1 MSKINWKGIDSD
13 TITGLIIS
21 ELPPISKPKMKTT
34 ITKIDGRDG
43 DIIEELGYE
52 SYTKGIKVG
61 LSKNYDID
69 EVIKYFTGS
78 GDLIMSNEPDKVYK
92 CQILEKIDY
101 NKLLRFKT
109 ATVKFYT
116 QPFKYKK
123 DEQKVILN
131 IDGETSISVDNI
143 GLEKSKP
150 IIKLTGSGT
159 VAIQL
164 NGATVFNYIFP
175 ENESEV
181 IIDSIQEE
189 AYLNGFYKNRNMTG
203 EFPILDVGEN
213 TISWSGSL
221 TKIEIEPKSRW
232 L

>member
-52 SYTKGIKVG
+52 SYTKSIKVG
-61 LSKNYDID
+61 LSKNYNID

-78 GDLIMSNEPDKVYK
+78 GDLIMSNEPDKAYK
-92 CQILEKIDY
+92 CQIIEKVDY

-123 DEQKVILN
+123 DEPKAILN
-131 IDGETSISVDNI
+131 IDGETSMTVDNI

-164 NGATVFNYIFP
+164 NGTTVFNYIFP
-175 ENESEV
+175 ENETEV
-181 IIDSIQEE
+181 IVDSIQEE

-203 EFPILDVGEN
+203 EFPILEVGEN
-213 TISWSGSL
+213 TISWSGNL

>member
-52 SYTKGIKVG
+52 SYTKSIKVG
-61 LSKNYDID
+61 LSKNYNID

-78 GDLIMSNEPDKVYK
+78 GDLIMSNEPDKAYK
-92 CQILEKIDY
+92 CQIIEKVDY

-123 DEQKVILN
+123 DEPKVILN
-131 IDGETSISVDNI
+131 IDGETSMTVDNI

-175 ENESEV
+175 ENETEV

-203 EFPILDVGEN
+203 EFPILEVGEN
-213 TISWSGSL
+213 TISWSGNL

>member
-52 SYTKGIKVG
+52 SYTKSIKVG

-92 CQILEKIDY
+92 CQIIEKVDY

-123 DEQKVILN
+123 DEPKVILN
-131 IDGETSISVDNI
+131 IDGETSMTVDNI

-164 NGATVFNYIFP
+164 NGTTVFNYIFP
-175 ENESEV
+175 ENETEV
-181 IIDSIQEE
+181 IVDSIQEE

-203 EFPILDVGEN
+203 EFPILEVGEN
-213 TISWSGSL
+213 TISWSGNL

>member
-1 MSKINWKGIDSD
+1 MLKINWRGIDSD

-69 EVIKYFTGS
+69 EVIKYFTGT
-78 GDLIMSNEPDKVYK
+78 GELIMSNEPDKVYK
-92 CQILEKIDY
+92 CQIIEKVDY

-123 DEQKVILN
+123 DEPRVELD
-131 IDGETSISVDNI
+131 IDEETSVTVNNI
-143 GLEKSKP
+143 GLEKAKP

-159 VAIQL
+159 VAISL
-164 NGATVFNYIFP
+164 NGATVFNYSFP
-175 ENESEV
+175 ENETEV
-181 IIDSIQEE
+181 IINSIEEE

-203 EFPILDVGEN
+203 EFPILELGEN
-213 TISWSGSL
+213 IISWSGSL
-221 TKIEIEPKSRW
+221 TRIEIDPKSRW

>member
-52 SYTKGIKVG
+52 SYTKSIKVG
-61 LSKNYDID
+61 LSKNYNID

-78 GDLIMSNEPDKVYK
+78 GDLIMSNEPDKSYK
-92 CQILEKIDY
+92 CQIIEKVDY

-123 DEQKVILN
+123 DEPKVILN
-131 IDGETSISVDNI
+131 IDGETSMTVDNI

-175 ENESEV
+175 ENETEV
-181 IIDSIQEE
+181 IVDSIQEE

-203 EFPILDVGEN
+203 EFPILEVGEN
-213 TISWSGSL
+213 TISWSGNL

>member
-1 MSKINWKGIDSD
+1 MLKINWNGIDSND
-13 TITGLIIS
+13 IAGLIIC

-34 ITKIDGRDG
+34 ITKINGRDG

-52 SYTKGIKVG
+52 SYTKNIKVG
-61 LSKNYDID
+61 LSKNYDINQ
-69 EVIKYFTGS
+69 VIKYFTGS

-92 CQILEKIDY
+92 CRIIDKIDY

-109 ATVKFYT
+109 ATIKFYT
-116 QPFKYKK
+116 QPFKYQK
-123 DEQKVILN
+123 DEPKVTLN
-131 IDGETSISVDNI
+131 INKETSLKVNNI

-150 IIKLTGSGT
+150 IIKLSGTGT
-159 VAIQL
+159 VAIKL
-164 NGATVFNYIFP
+164 NGATVFNYTFP

-181 IIDSIQEE
+181 IIDSIEEE
-189 AYLNGFYKNRNMTG
+189 AYFNGFYKNRNMTG
-203 EFPILDVGEN
+203 IFPMLELGEN

-221 TKIEIEPKSRW
+221 TKIEIDPKSRW

>member
-1 MSKINWKGIDSD
+1 MLKINWREIDSD

-52 SYTKGIKVG
+52 SYTKSIKVG

-69 EVIKYFTGS
+69 QVIKYFTGS
-78 GDLIMSNEPDKVYK
+78 GSLIMSNEPDKIYTGR
-92 CQILEKIDY
+92 IIEKIDY

-109 ATVKFYT
+109 ATVKFYI
-116 QPFKYKK
+116 QPYKYKK
-123 DEQKVILN
+123 DEPKVVLTIS
-131 IDGETSISVDNI
+131 DETSLNVNNI

-159 VAIQL
+159 VAISL
-164 NGATVFNYIFP
+164 NGATVFNYSFP
-175 ENESEV
+175 ENETEV
-181 IIDSIQEE
+181 IINSIEEE
-189 AYLNGFYKNRNMTG
+189 AYLNGAYKNRNMSG
-203 EFPILDVGEN
+203 VFPILEVGEN
-213 TISWSGSL
+213 IISWTGNL

>member
-52 SYTKGIKVG
+52 SYTKSIKVG

-92 CQILEKIDY
+92 CQIIEKVDY

-123 DEQKVILN
+123 DEPIAILN
-131 IDGETSISVDNI
+131 IDGETSMTVDNI

-175 ENESEV
+175 ENETEV
-181 IIDSIQEE
+181 IVDSIQEE

-203 EFPILDVGEN
+203 EFPILEVGEN
-213 TISWSGSL
+213 TISWSGNL

>member
-1 MSKINWKGIDSD
+1 MSKINWKGINSD

-52 SYTKGIKVG
+52 SYTKSIKVG

-92 CQILEKIDY
+92 CQIIEKVDY

-123 DEQKVILN
+123 DEPKVILN
-131 IDGETSISVDNI
+131 IDGETSMTVDNI

-175 ENESEV
+175 ENETEV
-181 IIDSIQEE
+181 IVDSIQEE

-203 EFPILDVGEN
+203 EFPILEVGEN
-213 TISWSGSL
+213 TISWSGNL

>member
-1 MSKINWKGIDSD
+1 MSKIKWKEIDSD
-13 TITGLIIS
+13 TITGLIIC
-21 ELPPISKPKMKTT
+21 ELPPVSKPKMKTT

-52 SYTKGIKVG
+52 SYTKNIKIG

-69 EVIKYFTGS
+69 QVIKYFTGA

-92 CQILEKIDY
+92 CRIIDKIDY

-109 ATVKFYT
+109 ATIKFYT

-123 DEQKVILN
+123 DEPKVELD
-131 IDGETSISVDNI
+131 IDEETSITVNNI

-159 VAIQL
+159 VAISL
-164 NGATVFNYIFP
+164 NGATVFNYTFP
-175 ENESEV
+175 DNETDV
-181 IIDSIQEE
+181 IIDSIEEE
-189 AYLNGFYKNRNMTG
+189 AYFNGFYKNRNMAG
-203 EFPILDVGEN
+203 EFPILELGEN
-213 TISWSGSL
+213 IMSWSGTL
-221 TKIEIEPKSRW
+221 TRIEIDPKSRW

>member
-1 MSKINWKGIDSD
+1 MLKINWRGIDSD

-69 EVIKYFTGS
+69 EVIKYFTGT
-78 GDLIMSNEPDKVYK
+78 GELIMSNEPDKIYK
-92 CQILEKIDY
+92 SQIIEKIDY

-109 ATVKFYT
+109 AIVKFYT
-116 QPFKYKK
+116 QPYKYKK
-123 DEQKVILN
+123 DEAKVIIN
-131 IDGETSISVDNI
+131 IDGETSTTVNNI

-150 IIKLTGSGT
+150 IIKLTGSGA

-164 NGATVFNYIFP
+164 NGATVFNYTFP

-189 AYLNGFYKNRNMTG
+189 AYLNGIFKNRNMAG
-203 EFPILDVGEN
+203 EFPVLEIGEN

>member
-52 SYTKGIKVG
+52 SYTKSIKVG
-61 LSKNYDID
+61 LSKNYNID

-78 GDLIMSNEPDKVYK
+78 GDLIMSNEPDKAYK
-92 CQILEKIDY
+92 CQIIEKVDY

-123 DEQKVILN
+123 DEPKAILN
-131 IDGETSISVDNI
+131 IDGETSMTVDNI

-175 ENESEV
+175 ENETEV
-181 IIDSIQEE
+181 IVDSIQEE

-203 EFPILDVGEN
+203 EFPILEVGEN
-213 TISWSGSL
+213 TISWSGNL

>member
-1 MSKINWKGIDSD
+1 MSKINWKGINSD

-21 ELPPISKPKMKTT
+21 ELPPISKPKMKTA

-52 SYTKGIKVG
+52 SYTKSIKVG

-69 EVIKYFTGS
+69 GVIKYFTGS

-92 CQILEKIDY
+92 CQIIEKVDY

-123 DEQKVILN
+123 DEPKAILN
-131 IDGETSISVDNI
+131 IDGETSMTVDNI

-164 NGATVFNYIFP
+164 NGTTVFNYIFP
-175 ENESEV
+175 ENETEV

-203 EFPILDVGEN
+203 EFPILEVGEN
-213 TISWSGSL
+213 TISWSGNL

>member
-1 MSKINWKGIDSD
+1 MSKINWKGINSD

-52 SYTKGIKVG
+52 SYTKSIKVG

-69 EVIKYFTGS
+69 GVIKYFTGS

-92 CQILEKIDY
+92 CQIIEKVDY

-123 DEQKVILN
+123 DEPKAILN
-131 IDGETSISVDNI
+131 IDGETSMTVDNI

-175 ENESEV
+175 ENETEV
-181 IIDSIQEE
+181 IVDSIQEE

-203 EFPILDVGEN
+203 EFPILEVGEN
-213 TISWSGSL
+213 KISWSGNL

>member
-1 MSKINWKGIDSD
+1 
-13 TITGLIIS
+13 
-21 ELPPISKPKMKTT
+21 
-34 ITKIDGRDG
+34 
-43 DIIEELGYE
+43 
-52 SYTKGIKVG
+52 
-61 LSKNYDID
+61 
-69 EVIKYFTGS
+69 
-78 GDLIMSNEPDKVYK
+78 MSNEPDKVYK
-92 CQILEKIDY
+92 CQIIEKIDY

-123 DEQKVILN
+123 DEPKVSLN
-131 IDGETSISVDNI
+131 INEETSIVVNNI

-164 NGATVFNYIFP
+164 NGATIFNYNFP
-175 ENESEV
+175 DNESEV
-181 IIDSIQEE
+181 IIDSIKEE

-203 EFPILDVGEN
+203 EFPILELGEN
-213 TISWSGSL
+213 TISWSGNL
-221 TKIEIEPKSRW
+221 TKIEIDPKSRW

>member
-1 MSKINWKGIDSD
+1 MLKINWKEIDSD

-52 SYTKGIKVG
+52 SYTKSIKVG

-69 EVIKYFTGS
+69 QVIKYFTGS
-78 GDLIMSNEPDKVYK
+78 GNLIMSNEPDKVYTGR
-92 CQILEKIDY
+92 IIEKIDY

-109 ATVKFYT
+109 ATVKFYI
-116 QPFKYKK
+116 QPYKYKK
-123 DEQKVILN
+123 DEQKVILTIN
-131 IDGETSISVDNI
+131 DETSLNVNNI

-159 VAIQL
+159 VAIRL
-164 NGATVFNYIFP
+164 NNATVFNYTFP

-181 IIDSIQEE
+181 IIDSIEEE
-189 AYLNGFYKNRNMTG
+189 AYLNGMYKNRNMSG
-203 EFPILDVGEN
+203 SFPILEVGEN
-213 TISWSGSL
+213 IISWTGSL

>member
-1 MSKINWKGIDSD
+1 MSKINWKGINSD

-52 SYTKGIKVG
+52 SYTKSIKVG
-61 LSKNYDID
+61 LSKNYNID

-78 GDLIMSNEPDKVYK
+78 GDLIMSNEPDKAYK
-92 CQILEKIDY
+92 CQIIEKVDY

-123 DEQKVILN
+123 DEPKVILN
-131 IDGETSISVDNI
+131 IDGETSMTVDNI

-175 ENESEV
+175 ENETEV
-181 IIDSIQEE
+181 IVDSIQEE

-203 EFPILDVGEN
+203 EFPILEVGEN
-213 TISWSGSL
+213 TISWSGNL

>member
-21 ELPPISKPKMKTT
+21 ELPPISKPNMKTT

-52 SYTKGIKVG
+52 SYTKSIKVG
-61 LSKNYDID
+61 LSKNYNID

-78 GDLIMSNEPDKVYK
+78 GDLIMSNEPDKAYK
-92 CQILEKIDY
+92 CQIIEKVDY

-123 DEQKVILN
+123 DEPKAILN
-131 IDGETSISVDNI
+131 IDGETSMTVDNI

-175 ENESEV
+175 ENETEV
-181 IIDSIQEE
+181 IVDSIQEE

-203 EFPILDVGEN
+203 EFPILEVGEN
-213 TISWSGSL
+213 TISWSGNL